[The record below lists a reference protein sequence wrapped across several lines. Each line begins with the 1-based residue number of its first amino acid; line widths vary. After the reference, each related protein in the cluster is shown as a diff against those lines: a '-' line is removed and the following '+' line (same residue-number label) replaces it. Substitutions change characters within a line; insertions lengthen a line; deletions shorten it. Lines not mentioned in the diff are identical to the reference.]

1 MKESLKE
8 LFRDKYYLKML
19 IILTLANTGGN
30 LYYSGTNFALDEIG
44 LEYGANMISNG
55 AIELLSFITL
65 RILATMQS
73 LQ

>member
-44 LEYGANMISNG
+44 L
-55 AIELLSFITL
+55 
-65 RILATMQS
+65 
-73 LQ
+73 